1 MSIYKK
7 AATKRKN
14 VRYTLSLVAY
24 LDILGF
30 GDLVGKISPNRIS
43 SIIRMVKEEI
53 IPTDSFAQAAKAQHR
68 HFSDLTVITLP
79 NHKLQTD
86 PYVGPPLA
94 YIVQHLGVAQARLI
108 DEQIVV
114 RGSIT
119 VGEITKSWGEFFGP
133 ALIQAYNLEHKTD
146 LTELLYQAH

>member
-14 VRYTLSLVAY
+14 VRYTPSLVAY

-30 GDLVGKISPNRIS
+30 RDLVSKISPNRIS
-43 SIIRMVKEEI
+43 RIIRMVKEEI
-53 IPTDSFAQAAKAQHR
+53 IPNGMFAEAAKVQHR
-68 HFSDLTVITLP
+68 NFSDLTVITLP

-86 PYVGPPLA
+86 PFVGPPLA

-119 VGEITKSWGEFFGP
+119 VGEILRVGVSFSGQ
-133 ALIQAYNLEHKTD
+133 L
-146 LTELLYQAH
+146 